1 MSCLALPGEFCLFN
15 PLLLSSLSV
24 KIDIFCLY
32 FAAWLPLSQSHR
44 GNVFKHVD
52 GGAVVEQQED
62 PQEARGGR
70 GGEERPGRH

>member
-1 MSCLALPGEFCLFN
+1 MSGIAWRILFIQSIVTFQFISQNKFFLFVFLAC
-15 PLLLSSLSV
+15 
-24 KIDIFCLY
+24 
-32 FAAWLPLSQSHR
+32 LPLSQSHR